1 MLESNLGG
9 CLDTLLVTFYIY
21 NIQEFLKAYIEN
33 KIIVK
38 NWLKNIKILKKL
50 YYLEFNFF

>member
-1 MLESNLGG
+1 MLESNSGG
-9 CLDTLLVTFYIY
+9 CLDMLLVNFYIY

-50 YYLEFNFF
+50 YYLKFNFF